1 MSPGPDGSSA
11 DPLARGPAVPPS
23 EVALEGEP
31 GERPGPAR
39 RMDPSGLAVA
49 GGLILL
55 AAVLVWDAS
64 RLPEARGYSGMGPAD
79 TPRVVA
85 LGLFLLGL
93 WAAWEAFR
101 APDAPAPRQDIP
113 AILWIVGG
121 LGVQLV
127 LLEAAGFSVASG
139 LLFAAVAAAFGR
151 RRLWFT
157 IPIGILF
164 ALAVFGIFAMLLEL
178 SLPAGP
184 LERLV
189 FRV

>member
-1 MSPGPDGSSA
+1 MTLRPD

-31 GERPGPAR
+31 GDRPGPAR
-39 RMDPSGLAVA
+39 RVDVSGLVVA
-49 GGLILL
+49 GGLVLL
-55 AAVLVWDAS
+55 AVVLVVDAQ
-64 RLPEARGYSGMGPAD
+64 RLPAQRGYAGMGPAD

-93 WAAWEAFR
+93 WAAWEAVR
-101 APDAPAPRQDIP
+101 TPEAPAPRQDVP
-113 AILWIVGG
+113 ALLWIVGG
-121 LGVQLV
+121 LGLQL
-127 LLEAAGFSVASG
+127 LLLTTAGFSIASG

-151 RRLWFT
+151 RTLWVT
-157 IPIGILF
+157 VPVGILF
-164 ALAVFGIFAMLLEL
+164 ALVVFGIFAMLLEL

-184 LERLV
+184 LERLI